1 MDHRGYPLERVRAFQ
16 IFTFEAGSSAS
27 FDSGD
32 GLMIRLMAPSVRGR
46 AALLVREASVP
57 GSGAPGL
64 EQVTAPFSLD
74 FPIEGY
80 ARPLRCGFD
89 SGRAAG
95 LYRWTGTA
103 GWRCV
108 GVPGTEGGMVDVRRP
123 GVHAVFADT
132 SAPVL
137 KRLAFTR
144 RNEGSGFFKRK
155 LHYVSVQDGGSGVDA
170 ESATAILNGERV
182 VCEYDEYR
190 SRLAIPI
197 PASYPA
203 GPARLRVEISD
214 HSGNR
219 AAAEFS
225 FVIE

>member
-1 MDHRGYPLERVRAFQ
+1 
-16 IFTFEAGSSAS
+16 
-27 FDSGD
+27 
-32 GLMIRLMAPSVRGR
+32 VRGM
-46 AALLVREASVP
+46 AALMVREAP
-57 GSGAPGL
+57 EAGRGSPGL
-64 EQVTAPFSLD
+64 DPLTAPFSLD

-80 ARPLRCGFD
+80 ARPLQVGFD
-89 SGRAAG
+89 SERGAG
-95 LYRWTGTA
+95 LYRWNGKA

-108 GVPGTEGGMVDVRRP
+108 GVPEGEGGMVDVRRP
-123 GVHAVFADT
+123 GVYAIFADAN
-132 SAPVL
+132 APVM

-144 RNEGSGFFKRK
+144 RNEGSGFFKRR
-155 LHYVSVQDGGSGVDA
+155 LYYVPVHDGGSGVDA
-170 ESATAILNGERV
+170 ESATAILNGARV

-214 HSGNR
+214 RAGNR
-219 AAAEFS
+219 NTAEFS

>member
-1 MDHRGYPLERVRAFQ
+1 VRVRFGA
-16 IFTFEAGSSAS
+16 
-27 FDSGD
+27 
-32 GLMIRLMAPSVRGR
+32 LRPVRWNGK
-46 AALLVREASVP
+46 
-57 GSGAPGL
+57 
-64 EQVTAPFSLD
+64 
-74 FPIEGY
+74 
-80 ARPLRCGFD
+80 
-89 SGRAAG
+89 
-95 LYRWTGTA
+95 A

-108 GVPGTEGGMVDVRRP
+108 GVPGRDGGFVDVARP
-123 GVHAVFADT
+123 GVYAVFADST
-132 SAPVL
+132 APAL

-144 RNEGSGFFKRK
+144 RAPGSGFFKGK
-155 LHYVSVQDGGSGVDA
+155 LYYVPVRDGGSGVDA
-170 ESATAILNGERV
+170 ESAAAILNGERV

-203 GPARLRVEISD
+203 GPARLRVEIAD